1 MLLLSMLLCYYAA
14 SAAAAAA
21 KATAASKGKELD
33 FISIALKAMETLGEV
48 K

>member
-1 MLLLSMLLCYYAA
+1 MTTYY
-14 SAAAAAA
+14 
-21 KATAASKGKELD
+21 KLTTQEGKTSKGTQELD